1 MTREEMK
8 AKIRAEAP
16 EGRIPCAA
24 AFRLA
29 QDLSLSRKDLGELLN
44 ELKIKITNCQL
55 GCF

>member
-1 MTREEMK
+1 MTRDDLK
-8 AKIRAEAP
+8 ARITTAAP

-29 QDLSLSRKDLGELLN
+29 QELNLSRKEMGELLN
-44 ELKIKITNCQL
+44 ELKIKIAQCQL

>member
-1 MTREEMK
+1 MTREEIK
-8 AKIRAEAP
+8 ARIKAEAP

-29 QDLSLSRKDLGELLN
+29 QELSISRRDLGELLN
-44 ELKIKITNCQL
+44 ELKIKIINCQL

>member
-1 MTREEMK
+1 MTRDDLK
-8 AKIRAEAP
+8 ARITAAAP

-29 QDLSLSRKDLGELLN
+29 QELNLSRKEMGELLN
-44 ELKIKITNCQL
+44 ELKIKIAQCQL